1 MHQTKPLTPR
11 QQAETELAGEYF
23 RKQVDAEKARL
34 RERRS
39 KPFWQRIIPWKICE
53 ETMSNVKEINGK
65 SLSPREQAQAELD
78 AEERTKNVKL
88 LKEKLRAVSAARTV
102 VANLEREIADIEAA
116 IAQGNEPD

>member
-1 MHQTKPLTPR
+1 
-11 QQAETELAGEYF
+11 
-23 RKQVDAEKARL
+23 
-34 RERRS
+34 
-39 KPFWQRIIPWKICE
+39 
-53 ETMSNVKEINGK
+53 MSNVKEINGK

-116 IAQGNEPD
+116 IAQGNEPG